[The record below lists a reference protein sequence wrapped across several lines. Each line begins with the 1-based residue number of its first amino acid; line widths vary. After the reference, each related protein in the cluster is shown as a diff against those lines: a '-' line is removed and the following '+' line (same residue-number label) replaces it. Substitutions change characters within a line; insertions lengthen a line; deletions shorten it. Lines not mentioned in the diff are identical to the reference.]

1 MVKKKEIGSETEQK
15 VLDAARI
22 VFISKGMDGARMQ
35 EIADQA
41 GINKALL
48 HYYFRS
54 KENLFERVFTEA
66 VGKALPSIGSFMI
79 SDKPFW
85 EKVKFF
91 IDNYLTLIMENP
103 FIPNFIVQEINRDP
117 QNLIRLM
124 QQNNIDFTKIIAVIN
139 QDIIK
144 ANLRPISAEHFI
156 MNLIGL
162 CVFPFVAAPMLTLIL
177 CNGDTERFNSIL
189 LERKTV
195 VFDFVKYSLEK
206 NNL

>member
-1 MVKKKEIGSETEQK
+1 MVNKKEISSETEQK

-22 VFISKGMDGARMQ
+22 VFISKGMDGSRMQ
-35 EIADQA
+35 EIADTA

-66 VGKALPSIGSFMI
+66 FSKSLPSIGSFMV

-85 EKVKFF
+85 EKVEFF

-144 ANLRPISAEHFI
+144 ANLRPISAEHFV

-177 CNGDTERFNSIL
+177 CNGDKERFNSIL
-189 LERKTV
+189 LERKKV